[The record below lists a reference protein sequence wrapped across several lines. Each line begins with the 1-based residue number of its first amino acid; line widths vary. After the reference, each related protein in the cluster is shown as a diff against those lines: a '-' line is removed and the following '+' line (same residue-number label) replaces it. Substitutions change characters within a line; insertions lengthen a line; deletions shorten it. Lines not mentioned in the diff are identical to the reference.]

1 MYIFSLRILARY
13 SANRLLCAP
22 LLVTRQGFMLMDVFA
37 IIVGVMER
45 ASERRSFPFVK

>member
-45 ASERRSFPFVK
+45 ASERRFFPFVK